1 MKRYERYKESG
12 VEWLGR
18 VPEQWEGIANKYI
31 FIPQKRIVGKK
42 ASNYV
47 LLSLT
52 LNGVIK
58 RDMDNP
64 QGKFPAE
71 FDSYQKVCVG
81 DFIFCHFDIEET
93 PRTIGLSSF
102 DGMITGAYTVYE
114 VKNEFDNKFLY
125 YYYLN
130 IDNDKRMRSLYKGLR
145 NTVSKE
151 AFGSLKTFIPPLEEQ
166 KAIAYILDQKCAQID
181 KAVSQKE
188 RVIELLNERRQII
201 IQRAVTRGLDP
212 NVPMKDSGVD
222 WIGEIPEHWE
232 VRKLKF
238 LTSKIGSGVT
248 PRGGSSVYIDNGI
261 PLLRSQNI
269 HFDRVDLSDVACIS
283 NFVDS
288 TMSNTRVKEGDV
300 LLNIT
305 GGSIG
310 RCYYVKKNFGP
321 ANVNQHVCILRP
333 HKFLTQ
339 FLYYLMRSN
348 IGQNLIELEQTGGN
362 REGLTFAA
370 LKNFAFPVTLLN
382 EQQQIAT
389 YLDQVNIKI
398 DKAIALKRQ
407 EIEKLKEYKTILID
421 AAVTGKI
428 KIA

>member
-1 MKRYERYKESG
+1 MKQYERYKESG

-18 VPEQWEGIANKYI
+18 VPEHWEGIANKYI

-42 ASNYV
+42 ASKYV

-71 FDSYQKVCVG
+71 FDSYQKVCAG

-93 PRTIGLSSF
+93 PRTVGLSSF
-102 DGMITGAYTVYE
+102 NGMITGAYTVYE
-114 VKNEFDNKFLY
+114 VKNEFDKKFLY

-151 AFGSLKTFIPPLEEQ
+151 AFGSLKTFIPLLEEQ
-166 KAIAYILDQKCAQID
+166 KNIAHFLDQKCAQID
-181 KAVSQKE
+181 KAISQKE

-201 IQRAVTRGLDP
+201 IQHAVTRGLDP

-232 VRKLKF
+232 VRKLKTFCDFVNRGTTPDYQSSGYKVVNQATFSKGFFDESDIRYTSLKSTDTRGYLKKGDLLLASTGGGVLGKSF
-238 LTSKIGSGVT
+238 LFQEKGEYIADSHVTILRDSKERFFPSFLIKFLS
-248 PRGGSSVYIDNGI
+248 IHFNLINGI
-261 PLLRSQNI
+261 LAQG
-269 HFDRVDLSDVACIS
+269 
-283 NFVDS
+283 S
-288 TMSNTRVKEGDV
+288 T
-300 LLNIT
+300 
-305 GGSIG
+305 
-310 RCYYVKKNFGP
+310 
-321 ANVNQHVCILRP
+321 NQ
-333 HKFLTQ
+333 
-339 FLYYLMRSN
+339 
-348 IGQNLIELEQTGGN
+348 IELQ
-362 REGLTFAA
+362 REWLRDMQ
-370 LKNFAFPVTLLN
+370 FPYPSYN
-382 EQQQIAT
+382 EQEQIAA
-389 YLDQVNIKI
+389 YLDHVNAKI
-398 DKAIALKRQ
+398 DKAIAIKRQ
-407 EIEKLKEYKTILID
+407 EIEKLKEYKTVLID